1 MSANRHDDRI
11 AVPIPEACRISGIA
25 RSKLYE
31 MIKTGD
37 VRIAKVGRRSLV
49 LIESLSVRPETVRVI

>member
-1 MSANRHDDRI
+1 MSANTHDDRI
-11 AVPIPEACRISGIA
+11 AVPIPEACRISGIG

-49 LIESLSVRPETVRVI
+49 LIESLKALLLTRAA